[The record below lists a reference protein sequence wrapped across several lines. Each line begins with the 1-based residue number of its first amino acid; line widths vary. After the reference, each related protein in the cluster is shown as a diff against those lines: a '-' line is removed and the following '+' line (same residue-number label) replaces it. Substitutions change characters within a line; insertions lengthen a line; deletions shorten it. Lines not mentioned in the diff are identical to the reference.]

1 MRSAR
6 VWQRLERWLVVVMD
20 AIIWGWDMLMMYVAA
35 LFLIPL
41 CVVASLK
48 IMGVETVWSAFAEAG
63 LENAWFRL
71 LLLGAPVWL
80 AVTMYARFS
89 HTQRA
94 AALQNR
100 LERWKWAVIWMTCG
114 AMGGFAVLALI
125 FAT

>member
-1 MRSAR
+1 

-48 IMGVETVWSAFAEAG
+48 IMNVETVWSAFAEAG

-80 AVTMYARFS
+80 AITMYARFS

-94 AALQNR
+94 AALYHQ

>member
-48 IMGVETVWSAFAEAG
+48 IMGVETVWSAFAGAG

-89 HTQRA
+89 HTQQA

-100 LERWKWAVIWMTCG
+100 LERWKWAIIWMTCG